1 MEVTEAQGKVVV
13 VVVAEVRA
21 VVDLMAAVSMAMVG
35 ALETAREAGVVG
47 EAMGVAVT
55 MVDTMVVQEAMEA
68 GRVGEEA
75 MEVMEAMEARE
86 VAATAMEV
94 EVGEGMEMAAV
105 AAGTTAGKAEAVVAN
120 TVQPPYHQRI

>member
-1 MEVTEAQGKVVV
+1 MAMEVMEAQGKVAV
-13 VVVAEVRA
+13 VVVAEVMA
-21 VVDLMAAVSMAMVG
+21 VVDLMAAVPKAMVG
-35 ALETAREAGVVG
+35 ALETARVAGVVG

-55 MVDTMVVQEAMEA
+55 MVDTRVVQEAVKTEKV
-68 GRVGEEA
+68 REEA

-105 AAGTTAGKAEAVVAN
+105 AAGTAAGKAKAVVAKAA
-120 TVQPPYHQRI
+120 